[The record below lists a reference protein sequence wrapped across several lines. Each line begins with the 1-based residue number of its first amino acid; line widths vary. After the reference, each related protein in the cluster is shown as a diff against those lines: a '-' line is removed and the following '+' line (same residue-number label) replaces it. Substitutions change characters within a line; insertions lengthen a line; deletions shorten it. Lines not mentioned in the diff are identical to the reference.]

1 MLAIALSVLV
11 PLGADSVDAQSQA
24 SLVRV
29 DPVVRQAFAQTVP
42 VVGRLV
48 AERRGVVAARV
59 AAPVADFVVQVG
71 SHVEPD
77 EIIARLDAATLT
89 ARRDLAGAEL
99 EEAQA
104 RIAVK
109 EAELARANKELRRMG
124 GLRSSAAFN
133 QARYDDAQ
141 QQVAVSKAELAEAR
155 AAVASATAEMK
166 LAEIN
171 LRDAE
176 VRAPYA
182 GVITERLT
190 EAGAYVMS
198 GGPVA
203 RLIGDQSLEVEADVS
218 FQYLR
223 GLEPGTEVGLVLD
236 DGSEHTAVTRAI
248 VPSENP
254 LTRTRTVRFVP
265 NIAGGERVL
274 AHGQSVTL
282 AIPTGPRATA
292 LSVHKDAII
301 KRRGENVVFVVE
313 DDEVRAQ
320 VIELGAAVG
329 DRLEVKGGLNEGD
342 QVVVRGNERL
352 KSGDKVRVSEE
363 SS

>member
-1 MLAIALSVLV
+1 MTLAVLTV
-11 PLGADSVDAQSQA
+11 LAPGPLAAQTPA

-29 DPVVRQAFAQTVP
+29 DPVVRETVSQTVP
-42 VVGRLV
+42 VIGRMV
-48 AERRGVVAARV
+48 AERRGVIAARI
-59 AAPVADFVVQVG
+59 AAPVAGFEVQVG
-71 SHVEPD
+71 DHVEPGQV
-77 EIIARLDAATLT
+77 IVRLDDATLT
-89 ARRDLAGAEL
+89 ARRDLAAARL

-104 RIAVK
+104 RIAVR
-109 EAELARANKELRRMG
+109 EAQRALANKEFRRMA

-133 QARYDDAQ
+133 QARYDDTQ
-141 QQVAVSKAELAEAR
+141 QQVAIAQAEVAEAR
-155 AAVASATAEMK
+155 AAVTSARAELE
-166 LAEIN
+166 LAAIN

-176 VRAPYA
+176 VQAPFA

-190 EAGAYVMS
+190 EAGAYVVS
-198 GGPVA
+198 GAPVA

-218 FQYLR
+218 FQYLA

-236 DGSEHTAVTRAI
+236 DGAEHTAITRAI

-265 NIAGGERVL
+265 NIASSQRVL

-282 AIPTGPRATA
+282 HIPTAPRAIA
-292 LSVHKDAII
+292 LSVHKDAVI
-301 KRRGENVVFVVE
+301 KRRGDDVVFVVE
-313 DDEVRAQ
+313 GDTARAQ
-320 VIELGAAVG
+320 VVELGPAIG
-329 DRLEVKGGLNEGD
+329 GRFEVRSGLKEGD

-352 KSGDKVRVSEE
+352 KTGDKVQISEG